1 MKLRWVCVLLLAS
14 VVLAPVL
21 LAPGE
26 ATAQQVTL
34 KANLQGV
41 LTSPYGVSLSR
52 FKAEVEKAS
61 GSAIVIEIFDKGR
74 LYTDSQVVDAV
85 AEGAIDIGTTATQQF
100 ASKVRAV
107 GIIDMP
113 FLFNFSALV
122 RAAASPESD
131 VRKLIDG
138 AILKQL
144 GVRVLW
150 WQPLGDTVFF
160 SKGFDVADPERLK
173 RRSVAIPGK
182 ALEELV
188 ARCGGKPA
196 AVSVEKFHDSVRD
209 GRTEMAMI
217 SMPGMLSWSLWKVT
231 DTITYT
237 AHSPVEFLLVINE
250 ARWQSLTPTH
260 RDIIA
265 TAAKKVERIMRDGLA
280 ETEAK
285 LHAFAAAKGMRIQA
299 LTPDQVSEWRACS
312 AGMLADYMEA
322 NGEMAHRI
330 MAAYA
335 RLRTDACCTAGPAGV
350 FTRR

>member
-1 MKLRWVCVLLLAS
+1 MKLRALRALLLAS
-14 VVLAPVL
+14 VLLAPVL
-21 LAPGE
+21 LAPGK

-41 LTSPYGVSLSR
+41 LTSPYGLSLSR

-61 GSAIVIEIFDKGR
+61 NGAIAVEIFDKGR
-74 LYTDSQVVDAV
+74 LYTDGQVVDAV
-85 AEGAIDIGTTATQQF
+85 TTGAIDIGTTATQQF
-100 ASKVRAV
+100 ASKVPAV

-113 FLFNFSALV
+113 FLFNFPTLV
-122 RAAASPESD
+122 QAAAAPESD

-144 GVRVLW
+144 GARVLW

-173 RRSVAIPGK
+173 GRTVAVPGK
-182 ALEELV
+182 ALEEAV

-196 AVSVEKFHDSVRD
+196 AVSVERFHDSVRD
-209 GRTEMAMI
+209 GTTEMAMI

-250 ARWQSLTPTH
+250 RRWQSLAPDH

-265 TAAKKVERIMRDGLA
+265 TAAKKVERVMRGGLA

-285 LHAFAAAKGMRIQA
+285 LHAFAAAKGMSIRT

-312 AGMLADYMEA
+312 AAMLADYMER
-322 NGEMAHRI
+322 NGEMAQRI

-335 RLRTDACCTAGPAGV
+335 KLRTDACCTAGPAGV